1 MPSPLKSGIINQPIC
16 IKPPM
21 TPQKESGKE
30 GLNILLM
37 LACFIIITAGLH
49 AGKQVL
55 LPIVLS
61 GFLAIVSYPL
71 TSFFKG
77 RLKFP
82 HWLAVM
88 FTVIM
93 DFGVLVGLGYLAQYL
108 GRDLAQT
115 ITDKYHPLLMAK
127 IQELR
132 HFLIAQDW
140 NNMADQMLQEIPELL
155 NGQRIVAFSTG
166 LMGQLAS
173 MLTFTTLILILMTF
187 FLGEA
192 PRFHRNINQL
202 GHHNDNGIRRFSN
215 ALCGVQK
222 YLIIKTFISAVTG
235 FLAFLLCYYIKVD
248 FPLLWGIAA
257 FALNFIPTFGSIIA
271 AIPPT
276 LLALLLISPT
286 AGIIV
291 AVGYLVINTAL
302 GNCLEPMLMGKQF
315 GIVTSMVLLSVIFWG
330 WVWGPIGMLLAV
342 PITMLIKLGL
352 ESSKDLAWIAQLI
365 DNPPTPRFPIHPL
378 HSGKNDDSS
387 NKE

>member
-1 MPSPLKSGIINQPIC
+1 
-16 IKPPM
+16 M
-21 TPQKESGKE
+21 TFQKESGKE
-30 GLNILLM
+30 GLKILLM
-37 LACFIIITAGLH
+37 LASVIIITAGLQ
-49 AGKQVL
+49 AGKPVL

-71 TSFFKG
+71 TTFFKS
-77 RLKFP
+77 RLCFP
-82 HWLAVM
+82 HWLAVT

-93 DFGVLVGLGYLAQYL
+93 DFGILVGLGYLAQYL
-108 GRDLAQT
+108 GQDLAKT
-115 ITDKYHPLLMAK
+115 VTVKYQPLMMEK
-127 IQELR
+127 IHELR
-132 HFLIAQDW
+132 AFLIEQDW
-140 NNMADQMLQEIPELL
+140 NNLADQMLQELPDLL

-166 LMGQLAS
+166 VMGQLAS

-192 PRFHRNINQL
+192 PRFRANINKL
-202 GHHNDNGIRRFSN
+202 GHNSDTGIRKFSK
-215 ALCGVQK
+215 ALAGVQK

-235 FLAFLLCYYIKVD
+235 LLAFLLCYYMNVD
-248 FPLLWGIAA
+248 FPLLWGIVA

-276 LLALLLISPT
+276 LLAMLLISPT
-286 AGIIV
+286 AGIFV
-291 AVGYLVINTAL
+291 ATGSTVINTAL
-302 GNCLEPMLMGKQF
+302 GNCLEPMLLGRQF

-365 DNPPTPRFPIHPL
+365 DNPPTPRFPLPPL
-378 HSGKNDDSS
+378 HSGKTNESTT
-387 NKE
+387 KE